1 MTPNRHPSQ
10 AVLSEYASGAL
21 RSPFATVVAAHLE
34 YCPGCCDDVARLESV
49 GFTLLGRLP
58 PTPIAESRLAQ
69 AMAALDEPSPPAQ
82 TQGPTTER
90 VEFGPEQIASGM
102 GIRRAPDGDNG
113 ELLYLLRLPAG
124 RQLLLHGHQGVE
136 FTTVLAGAYRDG
148 DEIYAA
154 GDFCELDASVDHQ
167 PRVVSG
173 SDCVCMIASE
183 KPMRMDTPQG
193 KSIQDLTGI

>member
-10 AVLSEYASGAL
+10 VILSEYASGAL

-34 YCPGCCDDVARLESV
+34 CCPVCCEDVARLESV
-49 GFTLLGRLP
+49 GFTLLGQLP
-58 PTPIAESRLAQ
+58 PAAMAEDRLAQ

-82 TQGPTTER
+82 ARSPTTDR
-90 VEFGPEQIASGM
+90 VEFGPEQIASGL
-102 GIRRAPDGDNG
+102 GVRRAPDGDDG

-124 RQLLLHGHQGVE
+124 RQLLRHGHQGVE
-136 FTTVLAGAYRDG
+136 FTTVLAGAYSDG
-148 DEIYAA
+148 DDTYGV

-173 SDCVCMIASE
+173 GDCVCMIASE

-193 KSIQDLTGI
+193 RSIQDLTGI